1 MRAAVRLVGVPLE
14 IEVVQVGEPLGD
26 IAPGRLDA
34 RAGAAAYAYLTHA
47 IDLAQLIV
55 D

>member
-1 MRAAVRLVGVPLE
+1 MAAAGEVAEGVV
-14 IEVVQVGEPLGD
+14 EVVQVGEPLGD